1 MLVQLCFYNPE
12 GIDQDVSKAEDIFR
26 YINER
31 THNQKQYFRLCSTFY
46 RVESDSRTERKRCK
60 SNHVIH
66 KWKEI
71 KNKRAMGWFSRLL
84 SASQLAWPYRMCN
97 NKIARWGKSY

>member
-26 YINER
+26 FINER

-46 RVESDSRTERKRCK
+46 RVESDSRTK
-60 SNHVIH
+60 
-66 KWKEI
+66 
-71 KNKRAMGWFSRLL
+71 
-84 SASQLAWPYRMCN
+84 
-97 NKIARWGKSY
+97 